1 MTNASRSLGSENL
14 CNFFSPRP
22 SIWRERNK
30 LMDFKD
36 RRVWITGAS
45 SGIGEA
51 LAVAFHRAGAKLV
64 LSARRVNELKRV
76 QSLCGGEPNTR
87 IVPLDVTNA
96 AELPHNTQMALGIF
110 NGIDILILNAGI
122 TQRSLTR
129 DTDESVY
136 RQLMEVNF
144 FASAAMARAVLPSML
159 AQKSG
164 HMVVISSIAGKFGV
178 PLRSGYSASKFAL
191 HGFFEVLRAEEE
203 KNGIHVTMVCP
214 GYIRTDISLSALRGD
229 GGKHAKMD
237 PRISQGMPAPEC
249 ARRILQGVARCKNEI
264 IVGVKGEQSLV
275 YLKRFFPDLLTRMVG
290 RRG

>member
-1 MTNASRSLGSENL
+1 
-14 CNFFSPRP
+14 
-22 SIWRERNK
+22 
-30 LMDFKD
+30 MDFKD

-51 LAVAFHRAGAKLV
+51 LALAFHQAGAKLI
-64 LSARRVNELKRV
+64 LSARREDELKRV
-76 QSLCGGEPNTR
+76 QRACSGEPNTR
-87 IVPLDVTNA
+87 ILPMDVTNA
-96 AELPHNTQMALGIF
+96 TELPGKTESALGMF
-110 NGIDILILNAGI
+110 GGVDILVLNAGI

-129 DTDESVY
+129 ETDESVY
-136 RQLMEVNF
+136 RSLMEVNF
-144 FASAAMARAVLPSML
+144 FASEAMARAVLPSML

-164 HMVVISSIAGKFGV
+164 HMVVISSVAGKFGV

-237 PRISQGMPAPEC
+237 PGIERGMPADEC
-249 ARRILQGVARCKNEI
+249 ARRILQGVARCKYEI
-264 IVGVKGEQSLV
+264 IVGGKQERGLV
-275 YLKRFFPDLLTRMVG
+275 YLKRFFPTFLAKIIG

>member
-1 MTNASRSLGSENL
+1 MN
-14 CNFFSPRP
+14 
-22 SIWRERNK
+22 
-30 LMDFKD
+30 FKD

-51 LAVAFHRAGAKLV
+51 LAMAFHQAGAKLV
-64 LSARRVNELKRV
+64 LSARREDELKRV
-76 QSLCGGEPNTR
+76 QTACGGEPNTR
-87 IVPLDVTNA
+87 ILPIDVTNA
-96 AELPHNTQMALGIF
+96 AELPQKMQLALGMF
-110 NGIDILILNAGI
+110 NGIDILVLNAGI

-129 DTDESVY
+129 ETDESVY
-136 RQLMEVNF
+136 RRLMEVNF
-144 FASAAMARAVLPSML
+144 FASEAMARAVLPSML

-203 KNGIHVTMVCP
+203 KNGIYVTMVCP

-237 PRISQGMPAPEC
+237 PGIVHGMPAAEC
-249 ARRILQGVARCKNEI
+249 ARQILKAVARGKQEI
-264 IVGVKGEQSLV
+264 IVGTKREQGLV
-275 YLKRFFPDLLTRMVG
+275 YLKRFFPDFLARMVG

>member
-1 MTNASRSLGSENL
+1 
-14 CNFFSPRP
+14 
-22 SIWRERNK
+22 
-30 LMDFKD
+30 MDFQG

-51 LAVAFHRAGAKLV
+51 LAVAFHRAGAKLI
-64 LSARRVNELKRV
+64 LSARREDELKRV
-76 QSLCGGEPNTR
+76 QTLCGDESDTR
-87 IVPLDVTNA
+87 ILPMDVTDA
-96 AELPHNTQMALGIF
+96 AELPERTQLALGMF
-110 NGIDILILNAGI
+110 GGMDVLVLNAGV

-129 DTDESVY
+129 ETDESVY
-136 RQLMEVNF
+136 RRLMEVNF
-144 FASAAMARAVLPSML
+144 FAPEAMARAVLPSML

-164 HMVVISSIAGKFGV
+164 HIIVISSIAAKFGV

-237 PRISQGMPAPEC
+237 PGIERGMPAAEC
-249 ARRILQGVARCKNEI
+249 ARQILKAVDQGKREI
-264 IVGVKGEQSLV
+264 IVGAPRERALV
-275 YLKRFFPDLLTRMVG
+275 YLKRFFPDFLARMVG